1 VKDIEHLDE
10 MSAEKLQEAARA
22 IIAAW
27 DAAVIERKSFMSKTP
42 SRMNSAQKQRAAYL
56 AGVVSGAA
64 RAVRAIE
71 SRAPMRLI
79 GSGAGGVSAGS
90 RTTRYELALHRIAG
104 HSNITGDKARA
115 VAAAALGEQSPPKG
129 SKE

>member
-1 VKDIEHLDE
+1 MSEIENLDE
-10 MSAEKLQEAARA
+10 MSAEKLREAARA
-22 IIAAW
+22 IVAAW
-27 DAAVIERKSFMSKTP
+27 NAAVIERKSFMSKTP

-64 RAVRAIE
+64 GAVRAIE
-71 SRAPMRLI
+71 SRAPMRLV
-79 GSGAGGVSAGS
+79 GSGAGGVSVES
-90 RTTRYELALHRIAG
+90 RTNRYELALHRIAG

-115 VAAAALGEQSPPKG
+115 VAAAALGEQSQPKL